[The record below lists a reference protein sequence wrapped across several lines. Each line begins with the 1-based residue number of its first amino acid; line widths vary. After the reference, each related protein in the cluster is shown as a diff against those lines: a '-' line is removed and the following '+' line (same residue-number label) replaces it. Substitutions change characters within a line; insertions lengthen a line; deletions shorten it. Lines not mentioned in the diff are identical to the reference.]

1 MDHNDRHAIE
11 GLFGKLSAAERQAG
25 PRDPEAEAF
34 IRDRMAAQPA
44 APYLMAQTIVVQEQ
58 ALNAAQQRIEQLEYE
73 MASQPQQS
81 SGGGLFSSL
90 FGSGSRPAAP
100 QRPRRAAPGMAGPM
114 VVPRLPMPLP
124 APPAHGA
131 SRAWPRNARQVAA
144 VFLPVRRR
152 PRWASLAASCSA
164 TPSRACS
171 AATPP
176 MQPNRRRRLRRPKS
190 PQPISAMTRIWAT
203 WSSKRSSIDV
213 SISKAAPA
221 FRRGLSFEILRLFS

>member
-114 VVPRLPMPLP
+114 GGSAPADAAAGASGPWGQQGMAAQRPAGGGGFLAGAAQTAMGVAGGVLLGNAIAGMFGGDTANAAEPAA
-124 APPAHGA
+124 APPQAEE
-131 SRAWPRNARQVAA
+131 PAA
-144 VFLPVRRR
+144 DFGDDED
-152 PRWASLAASCSA
+152 
-164 TPSRACS
+164 
-171 AATPP
+171 
-176 MQPNRRRRLRRPKS
+176 MGD
-190 PQPISAMTRIWAT
+190 ME
-203 WSSKRSSIDV
+203 
-213 SISKAAPA
+213 
-221 FRRGLSFEILRLFS
+221 F